1 MNYSHCPFF
10 GEEGRCLDGSY
21 FSDVSRYEEARISP
35 SLFFYLFFTIQRMT
49 FAKMSHKIKLHTDT

>member
-21 FSDVSRYEEARISP
+21 FSDYSRYEEARISP
-35 SLFFYLFFTIQRMT
+35 SLFFIFVSQST
-49 FAKMSHKIKLHTDT
+49 A

>member
-21 FSDVSRYEEARISP
+21 FSDYLDTKRLGFLQAS
-35 SLFFYLFFTIQRMT
+35 FFIFF
-49 FAKMSHKIKLHTDT
+49 